1 MFCSVEKTQLYRCIW
16 VLMLNYWV
24 VTFNKYLIN
33 TPQRGTQ
40 FQVYVSHR
48 FFFLT
53 YVLNF
58 RSFKAVKWFINPSRL
73 PVFLSEFK

>member
-1 MFCSVEKTQLYRCIW
+1 MFCSVDKTQLYRCIW
-16 VLMLNYWV
+16 ILMLNYWV

-33 TPQRGTQ
+33 TPQHGIQ
-40 FQVYVSHR
+40 FQVYVTQR

-58 RSFKAVKWFINPSRL
+58 QSFEAVKWFINPSRL
-73 PVFLSEFK
+73 SVFLPEFK